1 LPLKY
6 KASQT
11 PISSTACIKNE
22 FTPIP
27 LLIPVVADFE
37 PAKILVRSGSSKVM
51 SRVSTAGEDLPG
63 GLILVVE
70 DDPLILEFLCEILQ
84 DEGYVVQPQSS
95 ADAASVYLQGHAP
108 EVGMLLTDITM
119 PGTLNGA
126 DLANLFG
133 DRWPDKPI
141 MIMSGFETPES
152 SGVRHEVSFIKKP
165 WALGQLLDCVDGALK
180 SRRTL

>member
-1 LPLKY
+1 MNRIPA
-6 KASQT
+6 ASE
-11 PISSTACIKNE
+11 N
-22 FTPIP
+22 
-27 LLIPVVADFE
+27 
-37 PAKILVRSGSSKVM
+37 PA
-51 SRVSTAGEDLPG
+51 G

-84 DEGYVVQPQSS
+84 EEGYAVRSHSS
-95 ADAASVYLQGHAP
+95 ADAASVYLQRHAQ
-108 EVGMLLTDITM
+108 EVGLLLTDITM

-141 MIMSGFETPES
+141 MIMSGFETPQS

-165 WALGQLLDCVDGALK
+165 WALGQLLDCVDGAFK